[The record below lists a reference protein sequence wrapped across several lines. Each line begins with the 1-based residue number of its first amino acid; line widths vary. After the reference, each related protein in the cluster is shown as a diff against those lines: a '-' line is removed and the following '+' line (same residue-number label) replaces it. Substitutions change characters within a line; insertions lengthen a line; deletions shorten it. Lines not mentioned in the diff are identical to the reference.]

1 MTRRLQHLSAI
12 FRDGAHR
19 LSDQSPRARVRET
32 YAKLL
37 RRQSDTGL
45 TAVTAPVPIN
55 YISIATD
62 AYFTNVK
69 HGLFQG
75 APDEESVHLKYACRW
90 SYNRIWCLRD

>member
-37 RRQSDTGL
+37 QRPVRYRTYGSDGRRFL
-45 TAVTAPVPIN
+45 
-55 YISIATD
+55 
-62 AYFTNVK
+62 
-69 HGLFQG
+69 
-75 APDEESVHLKYACRW
+75 
-90 SYNRIWCLRD
+90 